1 MVSVAVRDPAAV
13 GLKTI
18 PIVQLPEPERL
29 EPQLLLM
36 IEKSPGFVP
45 ETVTLAMVIVVV
57 PSLCSVTD
65 WTALA
70 EPTLA
75 TPKESVCGVM
85 AKVLIFPVAV
95 PDSDT
100 VCEELNPE

>member
-1 MVSVAVRDPAAV
+1 M
-13 GLKTI
+13 L
-18 PIVQLPEPERL
+18 QLPEPARL
-29 EPQLLLM
+29 EPQLLLA

-45 ETVTLAMVIVVV
+45 VIATLAIDTMVV

-70 EPTLA
+70 DPTLSV
-75 TPKESVCGVM
+75 PKESVCGVIVK
-85 AKVLIFPVAV
+85 ALIFPVAV

-100 VCEELNPE
+100 VWDELNPE

>member
-1 MVSVAVRDPAAV
+1 M
-13 GLKTI
+13 L
-18 PIVQLPEPERL
+18 QLPEPERL
-29 EPQLLLM
+29 EPQLLLA